1 MTTAPNASA
10 RQLLERVKT
19 SVLAE
24 GMRVTEAA
32 LEQLTK
38 GGTEELTI
46 HEYPTTGGITMVLE
60 HQVYLNAPFD
70 EGYCEGA
77 QTVLYLRTR
86 PIGLTLRH
94 PDGALDVQSVLPLPG
109 YLGERDFA
117 GRPVTDVAMSHAD
130 RVRLSPIVGC
140 AYDCGFCDLPAEQYT
155 IREADQLLAALAVAA
170 EDQALPAR
178 HVLISGGSPRRTHYD
193 RFIETCER
201 VITASPLPV
210 DVMFSPMIDR
220 PDLVTRLVDA
230 GAAGFAINIEVFAAE
245 PAQHA
250 LRSKYRTVRDHL
262 ERTIVDAV
270 EALGREG
277 QDRSLIIVGLE
288 PAEDTLAGVDYLA
301 SLGCAPVLSPFR
313 PAEGTRLRILPPPS
327 AAHLTT
333 VLEESRA
340 IAARHG
346 VPLGPD
352 CVPCQHNTLTFP
364 WDGSP
369 STPSATEPAG

>member
-1 MTTAPNASA
+1 VTAPATASA

-24 GMRVTEAA
+24 GMRVSPEA
-32 LEQLTK
+32 LEHLTK
-38 GGTEELTI
+38 GGTQALTI
-46 HEYPTTGGITMVLE
+46 HEYPTTGGITMVLD
-60 HQVYLNAPFD
+60 HDVYLNAPFD
-70 EGYCEGA
+70 EWYCEGA
-77 QTVLYLRTR
+77 QTVLDLGNG
-86 PIGLTLRH
+86 PMGLTLRH
-94 PDGALDVQSVLPLPG
+94 PDGLLEVQSVLPLPG
-109 YLGERDFA
+109 YLDERDAA
-117 GRPVTDVAMSHAD
+117 GRPVTEVAMSHAD

-155 IREADQLLAALAVAA
+155 IRDADQLLVALAVAA
-170 EDQALPAR
+170 RDRALPAR

-193 RFIETCER
+193 RFIEICER

-220 PDLVTRLVDA
+220 PDLVPRLVDA
-230 GAAGFAINIEVFAAE
+230 GAAGFAINIEVFATE
-245 PAQHA
+245 PAQRA

-270 EALGREG
+270 DALGREG
-277 QDRSLIIVGLE
+277 QVRSLIIVGLE
-288 PAEDTLAGVDYLA
+288 PPEDTLAGVEYLA
-301 SLGCAPVLSPFR
+301 SLGCAPTLSPFR

-327 AAHLTT
+327 AAHLAA

-340 IAARHG
+340 IVARHG

-364 WDGSP
+364 WDVAP
-369 STPSATEPAG
+369 AAPSAPEPAR